1 MVLDPDL
8 ADLWALILDFTARVI
23 DVLGGV
29 KFEYSVGWC
38 AAHSIL
44 AFLGLGE
51 APDTFILR
59 YPVPYLGFDGLT
71 SA

>member
-38 AAHSIL
+38 AAQSRSWPFWASEKL
-44 AFLGLGE
+44 
-51 APDTFILR
+51 
-59 YPVPYLGFDGLT
+59 LT
-71 SA
+71 LLFYGIRSRIWDSTV